1 MSLYSLREHSTRL
14 LLKNDF
20 AIHDFSNSFF
30 LTNLLAL
37 AIKNRGKP
45 GTFDQRIDPS
55 LLQGG
60 ISSYHVIKDDS
71 GV

>member
-1 MSLYSLREHSTRL
+1 MILPFMIL
-14 LLKNDF
+14 L
-20 AIHDFSNSFF
+20 IPF

-37 AIKNRGKP
+37 AIKNSGKLV
-45 GTFDQRIDPS
+45 TFDQRIDPS

-60 ISSYHVIKDDS
+60 ISSYHVKDDS